1 MARGQL
7 ADLAPLISRQ
17 AGRAFLVPAG
27 DGRNSRDVRGAGARV
42 VVTERLCDDG
52 FWLPA
57 GIYADHR
64 TLREGTQVLPV
75 RQLLASPG
83 VVDLASGRSQQYLL
97 GV

>member
-1 MARGQL
+1 VARGQL

-17 AGRAFLVPAG
+17 AGRAFLVPGG
-27 DGRNSRDVRGAGARV
+27 DGRNSRDVRGSGARV

-64 TLREGTQVLPV
+64 TLREGTQVLTV

-83 VVDLASGRSQQYLL
+83 VVDLAGGRSQQYLL